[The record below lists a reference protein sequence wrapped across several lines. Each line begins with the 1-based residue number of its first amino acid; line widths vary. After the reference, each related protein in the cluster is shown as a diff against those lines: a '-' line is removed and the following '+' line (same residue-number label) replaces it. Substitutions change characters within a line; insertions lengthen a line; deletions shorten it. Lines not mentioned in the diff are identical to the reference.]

1 MKRITLMIAVLFV
14 ASLAAYADIAPPKQ
28 EKTPKPKPGVNT
40 TLFIKLDR
48 NATEAVLRIP
58 RSQVK
63 QLRAELEQIDDSEDN
78 TASVETPGESSILRT
93 QTVVSGM
100 FLSLA
105 VVFGGIWFVRS
116 GKISSTKGKTLVA
129 LTVVTAAASFVYANI
144 GPPPEARSITSSLF
158 TRGVHMYKQAS
169 GKIKVET
176 MTNRDVIELIV
187 PDPKTDTSEE

>member
-78 TASVETPGESSILRT
+78 TASVETPGESSISRT

-144 GPPPEARSITSSLF
+144 GPPSEARSITSSLF

-187 PDPKTDTSEE
+187 PDPKNDTSEE